1 MPPTFDAPGARIL
14 AMWRRLA
21 PRPGGV
27 WLFNRLLGRMVPYT
41 GALGARV
48 TELSPGHSVCVLRD
62 RRAVRNHLNS
72 VHALALANLAELC
85 SGTAM
90 LTALPPGTRGIVVR
104 LEIDYLKK
112 ARGTLT
118 ARADVQ
124 LPDVREPVLLHPEA
138 EIFDADEAMVAR
150 ARVTWSVQPAEWRDS
165 DASGRTPP
173 VAPADATRVAAREA
187 TRDSRS
193 R

>member
-1 MPPTFDAPGARIL
+1 MPPTLDAPGVRVL
-14 AMWRRLA
+14 ALWQRLA

-48 TELSPGHSVCVLRD
+48 VELSPGHAVCVLRD
-62 RRAVRNHLNS
+62 RRGVRNHLNS
-72 VHALALANLAELC
+72 VHAVALANLAELC

-90 LTALPPGTRGIVVR
+90 LTALAPGTRGIVIR

-124 LPDVREPVLLHPEA
+124 LPEVREPVTLHPEA
-138 EIFDADEAMVAR
+138 AIFDATGDVVAR
-150 ARVTWSVQPAEWRDS
+150 ARVTWTVQPADW
-165 DASGRTPP
+165 DAAAAAPAIL
-173 VAPADATRVAAREA
+173 APADATRVAAGRA
-187 TRDSRS
+187 DRR
-193 R
+193 